1 MFLQQVDLD
10 YYFEWCK
17 EAYHVSPAE
26 VLEQVDFTNAYYG
39 GDNPRGSRVIFVDGK
54 LCIAVKPD
62 NKSVVASGS
71 RQEGE
76 NTLFETLK

>member
-1 MFLQQVDLD
+1 MFLPQVDMD
-10 YYFEWCK
+10 FYFEWCK
-17 EAYHVSPAE
+17 EAYQVSPAE

-62 NKSVVASGS
+62 EKKNGCNWWIEK
-71 RQEGE
+71 RREGGIC
-76 NTLFETLK
+76 

>member
-1 MFLQQVDLD
+1 MSLQQVDLD

-39 GDNPRGSRVIFVDGK
+39 GDNPRGSRVIFVDGE

-62 NKSVVASGS
+62 NISVVAGGS
-71 RQEGE
+71 RQEG
-76 NTLFETLK
+76 KI